1 MDHINSLDECMRC
14 RSCDI
19 ELGWEVVK
27 NCTPTENA
35 ECSCAKN
42 HFCNSSHCDHCETCT
57 VCENGLVEKECTST
71 SDTVCR
77 MQEAGMPAWG
87 TAIIVIFVLVLAVAS
102 GLIFYRK
109 RKRKNFTTQNNKVVA
124 VTGRDSSCE
133 TLIPIPTDVDLSR
146 HVPDIVREMTLD
158 QVKTF
163 VRYHQLSEP
172 TIDEIILDNCNNT
185 SEQKIKLFQ
194 KWYQRHGIK
203 GAYETLIN
211 SLRDLKMRAVAD
223 KIEEKLKAA
232 VSSHQERRE
241 SYNDKTEQS
250 NTCSQEG
257 GKSYHN
263 NSEISKT
270 YPESLE
276 ET

>member
-77 MQEAGMPAWG
+77 MQGTILKPGMVYHLLYFERLLELYCKEKKKKKHTKP
-87 TAIIVIFVLVLAVAS
+87 TNRCQCQEHSFL
-102 GLIFYRK
+102 
-109 RKRKNFTTQNNKVVA
+109 FT
-124 VTGRDSSCE
+124 
-133 TLIPIPTDVDLSR
+133 LLDVDLSR

-232 VSSHQERRE
+232 VSNEV
-241 SYNDKTEQS
+241 QS
-250 NTCSQEG
+250 PAN
-257 GKSYHN
+257 
-263 NSEISKT
+263 
-270 YPESLE
+270 
-276 ET
+276 